1 MRKIVLAVLAAAAL
15 AAGARA
21 GGSGLGVGETA
32 PVPEAKEVVGFAGYG
47 AKALEGKVVYLEI
60 FRTW

>member
-1 MRKIVLAVLAAAAL
+1 MRKSLVPLAALGLL
-15 AAGARA
+15 ASMAGAA
-21 GGSGLGVGETA
+21 QLGVGESATM
-32 PVPEAKEVVGFAGYG
+32 PEAKESIGLANYS

>member
-1 MRKIVLAVLAAAAL
+1 MKSPWIVASVVAVAAL
-15 AAGARA
+15 SSLSGAA
-21 GGSGLGVGETA
+21 GLGVGEAA
-32 PVPEAKEVVGFAGYG
+32 PMPEGKEIINLAGYS

>member
-1 MRKIVLAVLAAAAL
+1 MRKHWIAVAAVAAL
-15 AAGARA
+15 ASLSGA
-21 GGSGLGVGETA
+21 SGLGVGETA
-32 PVPEAKEVVGFAGYG
+32 PIPEAKESIGLANYS

>member
-1 MRKIVLAVLAAAAL
+1 MRKSLIALGAVALLASLSGAA
-15 AAGARA
+15 
-21 GGSGLGVGETA
+21 GLGVGESA
-32 PVPEAKEVVGFAGYG
+32 PLPEAKESIGLSNYS